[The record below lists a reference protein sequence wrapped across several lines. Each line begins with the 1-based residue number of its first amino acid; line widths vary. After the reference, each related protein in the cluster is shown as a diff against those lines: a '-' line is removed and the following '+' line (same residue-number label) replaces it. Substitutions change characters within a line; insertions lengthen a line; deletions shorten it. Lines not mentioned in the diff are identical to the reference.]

1 VISPIIAILAAGI
14 LLGAGLYLAF
24 RKFANVAAIRIL
36 RRKLW
41 AHVLGL
47 YLFGDDPL
55 LAIKSLGQLAKTNL
69 LLLLHVMPPL
79 LVIAPFAALAIV
91 YLNGFFTRTP
101 LESGGPAVVT
111 VRLRQPADKSPA
123 VQLEAPSWITVDS
136 PPVHVAAENEI
147 SWRIRA
153 TAAAHGQ
160 LRFTCA
166 KVTVTKEVDSRPAPR
181 YNPAE
186 ERLPTGPIRSISI
199 SQSSADIDFAGLT
212 MHWIS
217 WLAAV
222 SFTTAWMLTF
232 VWRP

>member
-1 VISPIIAILAAGI
+1 MAPILAILAAGI
-14 LLGAGLYLAF
+14 LFGAALYLVF
-24 RKFANVAAIRIL
+24 RRFANLTAIRIL

-55 LAIKSLGQLAKTNL
+55 LALKSLAQLVKTNL
-69 LLLLHVMPPL
+69 LLLLHALPPL
-79 LVIAPFAALAIV
+79 LVIAPFAALGIV
-91 YLNGFFTRTP
+91 YLNPFFTRTP
-101 LESGGPAVVT
+101 LESGQPALVT
-111 VRLRQPADKSPA
+111 VRMRRPIDKSPT
-123 VQLEAPSWITVDS
+123 VLLEAPSWITVDS

-153 TAAAHGQ
+153 TAAGRGQ

-166 KVTVTKEVDSRPAPR
+166 NSTVTKEIDSRPAPR
-181 YNPAE
+181 YNPAK
-186 ERLPTGPIRSISI
+186 ERFPDGAIESISV
-199 SQSSADIDFAGLT
+199 SQSPANIKFGGVT

-222 SFTTAWMLTF
+222 AFTTAWMLTL
-232 VWRP
+232 VSRP

>member
-1 VISPIIAILAAGI
+1 MIAILAAGI

-24 RKFANVAAIRIL
+24 RKFANITAIRIL

-55 LAIKSLGQLAKTNL
+55 LAIKSLAQLAKTNL
-69 LLLLHVMPPL
+69 LLLLRVMPPL

-91 YLNGFFTRTP
+91 HLSDFFTRTP

-153 TAAAHGQ
+153 TAAEHGQ
-160 LRFTCA
+160 LRFTFA
-166 KVTVTKEVDSRPAPR
+166 NATVTKEIDSRPAPR
-181 YNPAE
+181 YNPVE
-186 ERLPTGPIRSISI
+186 ERLPGGPIESISV
-199 SQSSADIDFAGLT
+199 SPSSTDLEFGGIT

-232 VWRP
+232 LWRP